1 MKHLLLLAA
10 ALLGTQAYA
19 QKTKVACVGNSITYG
34 AFINDR
40 EHWHYPAQLQA
51 YLGDDYEVRNFG
63 VNGTTMLHSGDYPY
77 IKTDQYRQALA
88 YQPDIV
94 LIKLGTNDTKGWN
107 WKHRADYQADYQAFI
122 DTLRALPSRP
132 RIILL
137 TPLRCFIPADDPGIS
152 SQAIANE
159 VRPMVE
165 DLAYRNQLD
174 IINMFNVVP
183 DTWDPALMPDKLHP
197 SAKGAGLMALK
208 IYRHLTLVETPPLHR
223 GQSPDRNGA
232 IGSFAR
238 GRGRVLFYRQGATPF
253 NFHGFTGYDF
263 QMDGVACK
271 VVEPRVTAKGK
282 PWIWRARFW
291 GHEPQTDI
299 DLLERGFHVA
309 YCDVADLY
317 GSPAAVRRWDAFYR
331 QMTRAGFARRVA
343 LEGMS
348 RGGLIIYNW
357 AARNPRRVACIYA
370 DAPVM
375 DFKQWPMSLPGN
387 AADTQKLLRAY
398 GFASEDEARAWRGNP
413 LDHARVMAKARIPI
427 LHVVG
432 DADEGVPYSQNTK
445 LFEQRMNQLGAPIRV
460 IHKPAV
466 GHHPHSLSCPQP
478 IVDFIVQA
486 TERK

>member
-1 MKHLLLLAA
+1 MKRHLLLFLVT
-10 ALLGTQAYA
+10 ALLPVTQPHA
-19 QKTKVACVGNSITYG
+19 KKIKVACVGNSITYG

-40 EHWHYPAQLQA
+40 ERWHYPAQLQS

-77 IKTDQYRQALA
+77 IQTDQYRQAQEF
-88 YQPDIV
+88 QPDIV

-107 WKHRADYQADYQAFI
+107 WKHRADYQADYQTFI
-122 DTLRALPSRP
+122 DTFRALPSHP
-132 RIILL
+132 RLILL

-152 SQAIANE
+152 SQTIAAE

-165 DLAYRNQLD
+165 DLAYRNQLE

-183 DTWDPALMPDKLHP
+183 DTWDPTLMPDKLHP
-197 SAKGAGLMALK
+197 SARGAGLMALK
-208 IYRHLTLVETPPLHR
+208 IYKHLTVTPEAAPR
-223 GQSPDRNGA
+223 GAAAEP
-232 IGSFAR
+232 
-238 GRGRVLFYRQGATPF
+238 FYRHGATPF

-263 QMDGVACK
+263 QISGVACK
-271 VVEPRVTAKGK
+271 VVEPRVVAQGR
-282 PWIWRARFW
+282 PWVWRARFW

-317 GSPAAVRRWDAFYR
+317 GSPAAVRRWDAFYK
-331 QMTRAGFARRVA
+331 QMIRAGFARRVA
-343 LEGMS
+343 LEGLS

-357 AARNPRRVACIYA
+357 AARHPRQVACIYA

-387 AADTQKLLRAY
+387 AGDTQKLLLAY
-398 GFASEDEARAWRGNP
+398 GFASEDEARAWKGNP
-413 LDHARVMAKARIPI
+413 LDHASTMARARIPI

-432 DADEGVPYSQNTK
+432 DADEGVLYSLNTK
-445 LFEQRMNQLGAPIRV
+445 IFEEKMRALGAPIQV
-460 IHKPAV
+460 IHKPAM

-478 IVDFIVQA
+478 IVDFILQA
-486 TERK
+486 VERD